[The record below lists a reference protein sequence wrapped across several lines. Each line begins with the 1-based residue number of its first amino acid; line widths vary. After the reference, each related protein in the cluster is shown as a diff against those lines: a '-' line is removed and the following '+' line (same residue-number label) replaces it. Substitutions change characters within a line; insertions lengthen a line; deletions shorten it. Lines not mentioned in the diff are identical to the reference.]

1 MTHYKLS
8 VRLVDDSEEVLFYN
22 VGGNE
27 GIKGYKGGRGG
38 SKYDEIKVQWYCCAK
53 IGHIAREWPRQK
65 EVEA

>member
-38 SKYDEIKVQWYCCAK
+38 SKYDEIKVQ
-53 IGHIAREWPRQK
+53 
-65 EVEA
+65 